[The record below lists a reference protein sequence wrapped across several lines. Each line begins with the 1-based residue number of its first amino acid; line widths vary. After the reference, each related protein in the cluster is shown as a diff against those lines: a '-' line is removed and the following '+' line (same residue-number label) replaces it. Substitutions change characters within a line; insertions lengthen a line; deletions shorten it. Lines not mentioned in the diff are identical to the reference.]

1 MKCLVDNIHKTMI
14 MLLNVIITF
23 LFYMSNAI
31 FNVFSCFTIKSFLGY
46 VNFYCYL
53 ISLSS
58 ILCHS
63 KGGLDLIPNQLGNLI
78 RLSTTLLHK
87 RDVIGK
93 FNVHIRTTGHILI
106 KTDGWDWKSIGI
118 IYIVVLALHREG
130 LREKLLTYL
139 FDFLFLYM
147 LNIEINLCKPHW
159 SVEKS
164 YEH

>member
-1 MKCLVDNIHKTMI
+1 MKCLVDNIHKTLI

-31 FNVFSCFTIKSFLGY
+31 FSVFSCFTIKSFLGY

-93 FNVHIRTTGHILI
+93 FNVHIRTTGHTFDKNRWMRQKIYWDYIYSSPGLAQGRPQR
-106 KTDGWDWKSIGI
+106 KTS
-118 IYIVVLALHREG
+118 
-130 LREKLLTYL
+130 
-139 FDFLFLYM
+139 
-147 LNIEINLCKPHW
+147 NLPF
-159 SVEKS
+159 
-164 YEH
+164 